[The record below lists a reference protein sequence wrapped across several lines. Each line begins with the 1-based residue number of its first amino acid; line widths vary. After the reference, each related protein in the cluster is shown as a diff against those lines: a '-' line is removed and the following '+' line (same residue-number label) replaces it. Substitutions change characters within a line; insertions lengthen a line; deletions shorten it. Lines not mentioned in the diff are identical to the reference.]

1 MLSPSQ
7 EPQKSSHTPPQ
18 AAGKS
23 ITISVHSAAQLSTG
37 NSAIFPRKYPA
48 PVRSVEEQTKHDRV
62 QIDGAVE
69 HFRQSGLPKNSN

>member
-23 ITISVHSAAQLSTG
+23 IS
-37 NSAIFPRKYPA
+37 NFPALIGVAVGAMANPKYPP
-48 PVRSVEEQTKHDRV
+48 PVRSVEEQTKHDWIH
-62 QIDGAVE
+62 IDGAVE
-69 HFRQSGLPKNSN
+69 HFRQSSLPKTSN